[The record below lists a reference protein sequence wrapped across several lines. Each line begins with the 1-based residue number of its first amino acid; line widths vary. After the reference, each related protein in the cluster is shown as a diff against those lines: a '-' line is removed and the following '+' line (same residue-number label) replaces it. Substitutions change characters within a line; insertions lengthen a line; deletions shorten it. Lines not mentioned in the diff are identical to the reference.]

1 MRYIP
6 MDQTMTTTK
15 DFRYDRGRE
24 ANDNILT
31 QIWAADKEAHAA
43 LCGISQKASTTEP
56 IDGSI

>member
-1 MRYIP
+1 